1 MIQLIRNKLL
11 LRILGAALFSLLVMG
26 GTQSFF
32 TYWSISKLNRTNQIR
47 ESSRKIQLFI
57 EEMRLAQAQL
67 EQFGRM
73 QPEFYMEGTST
84 YLRQHE
90 NIFTNL
96 KAELRVL
103 HLIADEASGYVEL
116 KELEQS
122 LNRYQA
128 EFNDLVF
135 LFRKQGFKDWG
146 LTGHWREQAHL
157 IESTLKSQND
167 HLLLNTLL
175 TMRRHEKDFM
185 LRQQDK
191 YVAEFRKT
199 AELLRKQLNRF
210 EPERRHILL
219 NALSIYV
226 DDFLQYE
233 RNLRE
238 IGFDENDGLRQV
250 VLRLNLNMVD
260 QAGKIKENAERK
272 VFETIHWQRVFT
284 VVSFIFSLLLGIS
297 IFIPLTV
304 SISSPLRR
312 LLKSVVEYNTDK
324 TTRIE
329 VIRGTRDIQDLSE
342 AFQSLTDRLYEEGR
356 RTRAILDSIPDAVIT
371 IKVNGVI
378 QTVNPAFCSY
388 FEVDEKEVVGASIWD
403 FLQSEEGQKDMIS
416 LQHRLEQQPKGIKEW
431 GLFGISKNNKK
442 FPVYFSWK
450 RYVTGNNRFYTCLI
464 SDITDRKAVEEEL
477 TKARFAA
484 EAASRAKSDF
494 LANMSHEIRTPL
506 NSVIGFSELLA
517 ERLEAETRHEYLEPI
532 QTSSKNLLL
541 LINNILDISKIEAG
555 RFELNYTPV
564 DLKKIVREMS
574 SVYKL
579 NTQKKGIEFIV
590 EIDPQIP
597 GLLIFD
603 EVRFRQIL
611 MNLIGNAVKF
621 TEKGRIKIELKGK
634 TLGADPRKI
643 DLELMVSDTGI
654 GFPMEF
660 RERIFEAFFQQDS
673 SQNRRF
679 GGTGLGLAIT
689 KHIIDLVQGRISVE
703 SEVGKGSLFT
713 INLPRVEI
721 VRLKSDTAVDV
732 TSLTLNIPDLSNR
745 IILLAEDIDLN
756 RKLIL
761 KILEPTRVR
770 LIEAYNGSQAVE
782 LAREYRPDLILMDIQ
797 MPEVDGYEAAQIILK
812 ENELSGIPIIALTAN
827 AFEQDKLQAMK
838 FGFKAY
844 LTKPV
849 SRTELFD
856 VLNTFISA
864 AV

>member
-11 LRILGAALFSLLVMG
+11 LRILGAAVFSLVIMG

-32 TYWSISKLNRTNQIR
+32 TYWSISELNRANQIR
-47 ESSRKIQLFI
+47 ESVRKIQLFI
-57 EEMRLAQAQL
+57 EEMRATQSQL

-73 QPEFYMEGTST
+73 QPEFYMEGSSS
-84 YLRQHE
+84 YLTEHE
-90 NIFTNL
+90 TIYSNL
-96 KAELRVL
+96 KAELKIL
-103 HLIADEASGYVEL
+103 QLLTTEESGQDEL
-116 KELEQS
+116 LELEHS
-122 LNRYQA
+122 LIRYQV

-135 LFRKQGFKDWG
+135 LYRKQGFKDWG

-157 IESTLKSQND
+157 IENDLKSNKD
-167 HLLLNTLL
+167 LILLNTLL
-175 TMRRHEKDFM
+175 TMRRHEKDYM

-191 YVAEFRKT
+191 YIVEFRKT
-199 AELLRKQLNRF
+199 ADFLHRHFVRFNPGRRELLLTALN
-210 EPERRHILL
+210 
-219 NALSIYV
+219 IYV
-226 DDFLQYE
+226 EDFLQYE

-238 IGFDENDGLRQV
+238 IGLDENEGLRQV
-250 VLRLNLNMVD
+250 VRKVNLDMVD
-260 QAGKIKENAERK
+260 FAGRIKENAEQK
-272 VFETIHWQRVFT
+272 VIDTIHKQRIFT
-284 VVSFIFSLLLGIS
+284 VISFIFSLILGVS
-297 IFIPLTV
+297 IFIPLTL
-304 SISSPLRR
+304 SISHPLRQ

-329 VIRGTRDIQDLSE
+329 VIRGTRDIQDLSQ

-388 FEVDEKEVVGASIWD
+388 FEVDEKDVVGTSIWD
-403 FLQSEEGQKDMIS
+403 FLQSEEGQKDLIS
-416 LQHRLEQQPKGIKEW
+416 LQHKLEQNPKGIKEW
-431 GLFGISKNNKK
+431 GLFGISKSNKK

-517 ERLEAETRHEYLEPI
+517 ERLDAEVRHDYIEPI

-555 RFELNYTPV
+555 RFEMNYSEV
-564 DLKKIVREMS
+564 NLKKIVQEMG

-579 NTQKKGIEFIV
+579 NTQKKGIDFIV
-590 EIDPQIP
+590 EIDTNIP
-597 GLLIFD
+597 DKLVFD

-621 TEKGRIKIELKGK
+621 TEIGQIKIEFTGK
-634 TLGADPRKI
+634 ALGADPRKI
-643 DLELMVSDTGI
+643 DLELSVLDTGI
-654 GFPMEF
+654 GFPIEF
-660 RERIFEAFFQQDS
+660 RDRIFEAFFQQDS

-689 KHIIDLVQGRISVE
+689 KHIIDLVHGKISVQ
-703 SEVGKGSLFT
+703 SEVGQGSRFM
-713 INLPRVEI
+713 ISLPKVEI
-721 VRLKSDTAVDV
+721 VRRKSDAAEDFE
-732 TSLTLNIPDLSNR
+732 SLAMQIPDFGNR
-745 IILLAEDIDLN
+745 TILLAEDIDLN

-761 KILEPTRVR
+761 KILEPTKVR
-770 LIEAYNGSQAVE
+770 LLEALNGGQAIE
-782 LAREYRPDLILMDIQ
+782 LARKFRPDLILMDIQ
-797 MPEVDGYEAAQIILK
+797 MPEVDGYEATQVILK
-812 ENELSGIPIIALTAN
+812 DTDLSSIPIIALTAN
-827 AFEQDKLQAMK
+827 AFEQDKIEAMK
-838 FGFKAY
+838 FGFRAY

-849 SRTELFD
+849 SRSQLFS
-856 VLNTFISA
+856 VLQTYLTPSA
-864 AV
+864 